1 MRRTAGWSGIVL
13 GLAVMAVTGCASM
26 REGAPA
32 ERSLYQRLGGREGI
46 AGVVDDFVVN
56 ALADARIGPAFK
68 AIPAAK
74 VGPLKSNIADFICD
88 ATGGP
93 CAYLGR
99 SMKESHKGLALTK
112 EDVDACNMALDRA
125 LDKNK
130 VAAADKAQVMKVVQG
145 LMPDLVGQ

>member
-1 MRRTAGWSGIVL
+1 MRRIQRWGGIVL
-13 GLAVMAVTGCASM
+13 GVALVAVIGCASM
-26 REGAPA
+26 DGGAPK
-32 ERSLYQRLGGREGI
+32 ERSLYSRLGGRDGI
-46 AGVVDDFVVN
+46 AIVVDDFVVN
-56 ALADARIGPAFK
+56 AVADPRIGPAFK
-68 AIPAAK
+68 ALQPAQVFK
-74 VGPLKSNIADFICD
+74 LKSNIADFVCD